1 MRANA
6 LDSPHW
12 RSFLLA
18 AAATDMTIYLQA
30 CKNLEQEHTHMHKH
44 LYSEGMPTVQN
55 VNIKMSQGHI

>member
-6 LDSPHW
+6 LDSPYW

-44 LYSEGMPTVQN
+44 LYSEGTPTVQN

>member
-6 LDSPHW
+6 QDSPHW

-30 CKNLEQEHTHMHKH
+30 CKNVEQEHTHMHKH
-44 LYSEGMPTVQN
+44 LYSEGTPTVQN
-55 VNIKMSQGHI
+55 VNVKMSQGHI